1 MLSEARVGGGSD
13 GGNCAVRRFDATLI
27 GFDVTSEPVIHAVEE
42 QIRPCFLRLA
52 SGEARTSPYQ
62 AGKARQDP
70 VTVHLVRPD
79 ELGPA
84 EIATWHSMQ
93 DATPSLADPF
103 LSPEFARA
111 VGRVQSDAHVA
122 VLDGGETITGFLP
135 FERRR
140 YGVGV
145 PIGGWL
151 SLSQGLIHA
160 EGVSWD
166 TRKLLSGCRLA
177 AWEFDSLITD
187 QRPFQPYHAGQ
198 VQVPMIDLSE
208 GFGAYY
214 AKLQARSPRS
224 FRELDRKIR
233 KFGRDA
239 GEVRIV
245 PDSPDAGLLRML
257 MTWKS
262 GQYHRTGHVDT
273 FEQPWVVE
281 LLHDLLETRS
291 NHMTSMLSV
300 LYAGDQPAAAQFGL
314 RAGSIFHGWFTA
326 YDPGYSSYSPG
337 LILIK
342 KMAEGFAAAGIDR
355 IYMGRGSSSYKDAMK
370 SRDVFVAEGVA
381 TSRSVLG
388 VAHRTRTS
396 SSRWANGYVNRH
408 PGLLRGARR
417 IRRLVRPAYGR
428 M

>member
-1 MLSEARVGGGSD
+1 ML
-13 GGNCAVRRFDATLI
+13 
-27 GFDVTSEPVIHAVEE
+27 
-42 QIRPCFLRLA
+42 LRLTSDEPRTRPHH
-52 SGEARTSPYQ
+52 SGKT
-62 AGKARQDP
+62 RQDP
-70 VTVHLVRPD
+70 VTVHLIRPD

-93 DATPSLADPF
+93 EATPPLTDPF

-111 VGRVQSDAHVA
+111 VGRVRSDTHVA
-122 VLDGGETITGFLP
+122 VLAGRETTAGFFP

-140 YGVGV
+140 FGVGV

-160 EGVSWD
+160 EGASWD

-198 VQVPMIDLSE
+198 VPVPMIDLSE
-208 GFGAYY
+208 GFVAYH
-214 AKLQARSPRS
+214 AGLQTRSPRAC
-224 FRELDRKIR
+224 RELDRKFR
-233 KFGRDA
+233 KIGRDA

-245 PDSPDAGLLRML
+245 PDSRDADMLRML

-262 GQYHRTGHVDT
+262 GQYRRTGHVDT
-273 FEQPWVVE
+273 FERPWVVE

-291 NHMTSMLSV
+291 DHMTGMLSV
-300 LYAGDQPAAAQFGL
+300 VYAGDQPAAAQFGL
-314 RAGSIFHGWFTA
+314 RAGNLLHGWFTA
-326 YDPGYSSYSPG
+326 YDPRFGSYSPG

-342 KMAEGFAAAGIDR
+342 KMAEELPAAGIDR

-388 VAHRTRTS
+388 VAHRTRS
-396 SSRWANGYVNRH
+396 SSTRWVTGVVNGH
-408 PGLLRGARR
+408 PGLLSSARR
-417 IRRLVRPAYGR
+417 IRRLVRPSHGR

>member
-1 MLSEARVGGGSD
+1 M
-13 GGNCAVRRFDATLI
+13 
-27 GFDVTSEPVIHAVEE
+27 
-42 QIRPCFLRLA
+42 
-52 SGEARTSPYQ
+52 
-62 AGKARQDP
+62 
-70 VTVHLVRPD
+70 TVHLIRPD
-79 ELGPA
+79 ELGAA

-93 DATPSLADPF
+93 DATLSLADPF

-111 VGRVQSDAHVA
+111 VGRVRSDTHVA
-122 VLDGGETITGFLP
+122 VLAGSETTSGFFP

-140 YGVGV
+140 FGVGV

-160 EGVSWD
+160 EGANWD
-166 TRKLLSGCRLA
+166 ARKLLSGCRLA

-187 QRPFQPYHAGQ
+187 QRPFQPFHAGQ
-198 VQVPMIDLSE
+198 VPVPMIDLSQ

-214 AKLQARSPRS
+214 AELQARSSR
-224 FRELDRKIR
+224 FCRELERKTR
-233 KFGRDA
+233 KFGRDV

-245 PDSPDAGLLRML
+245 PDSRDADMLRML

-262 GQYHRTGHVDT
+262 GQYRRTGHVDT
-273 FEQPWVVE
+273 FERPWVAE

-291 NHMTSMLSV
+291 DHMTGMLSV
-300 LYAGDQPAAAQFGL
+300 VYAGDQPAAAQFGL
-314 RAGSIFHGWFTA
+314 RAGNIFHGWFTA
-326 YDPGYSSYSPG
+326 YDPRFSSYSPG
-337 LILIK
+337 LILVK

-370 SRDVFVAEGVA
+370 SRDVFVAEGVV

-388 VAHRTRTS
+388 VAHRTRS
-396 SSRWANGYVNRH
+396 SSTRWANVFVNAH
-408 PGLLRGARR
+408 PGLLKRARR
-417 IRRLVRPAYGR
+417 IRRLVRPAHGR